1 MEGKDTEG
9 GEGGSMP
16 IQNTDLAQVK
26 IWSMIFTQSY
36 KGAGA
41 AFIEKPH

>member
-1 MEGKDTEG
+1 MQRVERVVQCPLKTL
-9 GEGGSMP
+9 
-16 IQNTDLAQVK
+16 TDLAQVE